1 MAAHPQPTSLLGRR
15 GRLELDEV
23 LANLVVDGIVLGEDA
38 QRVRLGARGGR
49 STVELHP
56 VVVVANAKLPNQ
68 REPGRPVSVEWLVE
82 WLARKADLPYLKI
95 DPMKVNVAAVTQVV
109 SSAYAQR
116 HRILPVAVSP
126 GEVTFASAEPFDI
139 AWAADL
145 AHMLRREIKRV
156 VSSPLDINRYLVEF
170 YGVQRSIQLAQ
181 DAKTGGIDTSKII
194 NYEQLLELGKAGE
207 VGADDRH
214 VVHIVD
220 WLLQYAF
227 EQRASDIHLEPRR
240 DAGQMRFRIDGV
252 MQKVFEL
259 PPPVMTAVTA
269 RVKILSRMDVA
280 EKRRP
285 QDGRIKTRSTLG
297 REVELRISTM
307 PTAFGEKVVMRI
319 FDPDIVVKQFVQ
331 LGFSP
336 DEDTAWRAMVERPHG
351 IVLVTG
357 PTGSGKTTTLYST
370 LKHLARPE
378 INVCTV
384 EDPIEMVSPEL
395 NQMQV
400 QPAIDLDFATGV
412 RTLLRQ
418 DPDIIMIGEIRD
430 LETAQMAVQA
440 SLTGHLVLS
449 TLHTNDTPSAI
460 TRLLDLGVPH
470 YLIQSTL
477 AGVVAQRL
485 VRTLCPHCKTEAVQ
499 DADEWAVLTRGWN
512 LPLPERVYAPVGCL
526 ECRRTGFLGRT
537 GIYEMLPMSAKL
549 RRLITAQL
557 DLARLSQAATREG
570 LRPLRIS
577 AAEQVARGVTT
588 VAEVLSVLPP
598 TDIEDDDLPETNT
611 PA

>member
-1 MAAHPQPTSLLGRR
+1 MAVNPQHGAILGRR

-23 LANLVVDGIVLGEDA
+23 LASLVVDGYLTGEDA
-38 QRVRLGARGGR
+38 KRVRMGSRSGR
-49 STVELHP
+49 TAIELHP
-56 VVVVANAKLPNQ
+56 LVIIANSKVDN
-68 REPGRPVSVEWLVE
+68 RRDEGRPLSLEILVE
-82 WLARKADLPYLKI
+82 WLAGKADLPYLKI
-95 DPMKVNVAAVTQVV
+95 DPMKVNVAQVTQAV
-109 SSAYAQR
+109 SNAYAQR
-116 HRILPVAVSP
+116 HRILPVAASAS
-126 GEVTFASAEPFDI
+126 EVTFATAEPFDT
-139 AWAADL
+139 AWATDL
-145 AHMLRREIKRV
+145 AHMLRRDVRRV
-156 VSSPLDINRYLVEF
+156 VSNPIDINRYLLEF

-181 DAKTGGIDTSKII
+181 DAKGNEPSKII
-194 NYEQLLELGKAGE
+194 NFEQLVELGKTGE

-259 PPPVMTAVTA
+259 PPPVMSAVTA
-269 RVKILSRMDVA
+269 RVKILARMDVA

-285 QDGRIKTRSTLG
+285 QDGRIKTRSAGG

-319 FDPDIVVKQFVQ
+319 FDPDLVMKDFAQ
-331 LGFSP
+331 LGFSAE
-336 DEDTAWRAMVERPHG
+336 EDRLWRGMVERPHG

-378 INVCTV
+378 LNVCTV
-384 EDPIEMVSPEL
+384 EDPIEMVSPDL

-400 QPAIDLDFATGV
+400 QASIDLDFAAGV

-449 TLHTNDTPSAI
+449 TLHTNDSPSAV

-477 AGVVAQRL
+477 TGVVAQRL
-485 VRTLCPHCKTEAVQ
+485 VRTLCPHCKRPAVQ
-499 DADEWAVLTRGWN
+499 DPDAWHALTHGWDV
-512 LPLPERVYAPVGCL
+512 PLPERVFEAVGCL
-526 ECRRTGFLGRT
+526 ECRKTGFLGRT
-537 GIYEMLPMSAKL
+537 GVYEMMPMSGRL
-549 RRLITAQL
+549 RALIAADL
-557 DLARLSQAATREG
+557 DLGRFGGAALKEG
-570 LRPLRIS
+570 MKPLRIS
-577 AAEQVARGVTT
+577 AAMQVAAGLTT
-588 VAEVLSVLPP
+588 VREVLNVLPP
-598 TDIEDDDLPETNT
+598 TEIEESST
-611 PA
+611 P